1 MRLSQG
7 SLLNATV
14 RTRGAQL
21 YQRYVELRAG
31 NISEGE
37 SNRFFNGLLAA
48 ANFETDSVSWNLVVV
63 EPSYMFLP
71 PTHAMKGHAS
81 TNDSRAVCFA
91 EAKGYMVPEVRKV
104 LDSTDEIAN
113 LGDLYIEADT
123 GHSYETHMYFCRTH
137 VRAGSLLKLSAHI
150 W

>member
-1 MRLSQG
+1 
-7 SLLNATV
+7 
-14 RTRGAQL
+14 
-21 YQRYVELRAG
+21 
-31 NISEGE
+31 
-37 SNRFFNGLLAA
+37 
-48 ANFETDSVSWNLVVV
+48 
-63 EPSYMFLP
+63 MFLP

-123 GHSYETHMYFCRTH
+123 GRSYETHMHFCRTH
-137 VRAGSLLKLSAHI
+137 VRA
-150 W
+150 